1 MKITSITA
9 QVRDPD
15 RVNVSIDGAYKLSL
29 TISQVVDLK
38 VKVGMELSEDQLKEL
53 ISESEYGKL
62 YTRTLE
68 YSLMRPRSQREL
80 RDYLYKKVLARPVK
94 NRRTGEVTLRPGVA
108 QTVADRVAADIIAKG
123 YVNDESFARYWVEN
137 RNQRKGSSMRKL
149 RNELS
154 MKGVSSGIID
164 AVLQVSDRTDASEL
178 QKVIA
183 KKRSRYDDQKLM
195 AYLARQGFRYDDIR
209 EALDQYDD

>member
-1 MKITSITA
+1 
-9 QVRDPD
+9 
-15 RVNVSIDGAYKLSL
+15 
-29 TISQVVDLK
+29 
-38 VKVGMELSEDQLKEL
+38 
-53 ISESEYGKL
+53 
-62 YTRTLE
+62 
-68 YSLMRPRSQREL
+68 
-80 RDYLYKKVLARPVK
+80 
-94 NRRTGEVTLRPGVA
+94 
-108 QTVADRVAADIIAKG
+108 
-123 YVNDESFARYWVEN
+123 
-137 RNQRKGSSMRKL
+137 
-149 RNELS
+149 